1 MKGKLLPHPQLTASL
16 RGLPEKQ
23 CIAVNFPSQ
32 AQVDFF
38 KENFMDDLKII
49 VELSHEFGTPEYVKG
64 GGGNTSFKNE
74 STLWVKPS
82 GTTLAGLQED
92 TFVTLNRA
100 KVNELYDVET
110 PAESQAREELVKNFM
125 GEAVLNDAGRPSV
138 EAPLHNILET
148 KFVVHTHALLVNGM
162 TCAKDGESV
171 CKRLFPD
178 ALWVEYIDA
187 GYTLCMVL
195 KDRIDQYKAEYGK
208 IPKIIMLKNHGIFV
222 SGDSA
227 EEIRSLY
234 ASVMNPLRAEYE
246 KLGVNENL
254 RIEEKNKD
262 SGAEN
267 KIQEIFG
274 EDAAYVQS
282 TGYFECVPGPIT
294 PDHLVYARAFPF
306 TEELTQDQADTY
318 RAKHGFD
325 PKVVIHG
332 NRIYGLGKTEKNAGL
347 ALLFAQDGAQVLK
360 LSQAFGG
367 IEYMTDEAREF
378 IENWEVESYREK
390 VAS

>member
-1 MKGKLLPHPQLTASL
+1 M
-16 RGLPEKQ
+16 E
-23 CIAVNFPSQ
+23 
-32 AQVDFF
+32 
-38 KENFMDDLKII
+38 DLKTI

-74 STLWVKPS
+74 EILWVKPS

-92 TFVTLNRA
+92 TFVTLDRA

-110 PAESQAREELVKNFM
+110 PVEPHAREELVKNFM
-125 GEAVLNDAGRPSV
+125 GEAVRNDAGRPSV

-162 TCAKDGESV
+162 TCAKDGEAVS
-171 CKRLFPD
+171 KRLFPD

-187 GYTLCMVL
+187 GYTLCMEL
-195 KDRIDQYKAEYGK
+195 KGRIDQYKAEFGR
-208 IPKIIMLKNHGIFV
+208 IPKVIMLKNHGVFI

-234 ASVMNPLRAEYE
+234 ASVMEPLRAEYDS
-246 KLGVNENL
+246 LGVNEDL
-254 RIEEKNKD
+254 GTSEAGQDLETE
-262 SGAEN
+262 A
-267 KIQEIFG
+267 KIREIFG
-274 EDAAYVQS
+274 EDAQFIQS
-282 TGYFECVPGPIT
+282 SGFFECVPGPIT
-294 PDHLVYARAFPF
+294 PDHLVYSRAYPF
-306 TEELTQDQADTY
+306 ADELTQENADAY
-318 RAKHGFD
+318 RAKHGFA
-325 PKVVIHG
+325 PKVLIHG
-332 NRIYGLGKTEKNAGL
+332 DRVYGLGVTEKNAGL

-360 LSQAFGG
+360 LSQAFGSVD
-367 IEYMTDEAREF
+367 YMTDRAREF

>member
-1 MKGKLLPHPQLTASL
+1 MK
-16 RGLPEKQ
+16 
-23 CIAVNFPSQ
+23 I
-32 AQVDFF
+32 D
-38 KENFMDDLKII
+38 MDDLKTI

-64 GGGNTSFKNE
+64 GGGNTSFKDE
-74 STLWVKPS
+74 TTLWVKPS

-92 TFVTLNRA
+92 TFVTLNRK
-100 KVNELYDVET
+100 KVNGLYAVET
-110 PAESQAREELVKNFM
+110 PNDSQAREELVKNFM

-162 TCAKDGESV
+162 TCAKEGEAV

-195 KDRIDQYKAEYGK
+195 KDRIDAYKAEYNR
-208 IPKIIMLKNHGIFV
+208 IPQIIMLKNHGIFV
-222 SGDSA
+222 SGDTA

-234 ASVMNPLRAEYE
+234 TSVMDPLREEYE
-246 KLGVNENL
+246 KLGISEDL
-254 RIEEKNKD
+254 GSIEGSKNPAIESQIK
-262 SGAEN
+262 
-267 KIQEIFG
+267 EIFG
-274 EDAAYVQS
+274 EDAAFIQS
-282 TGYFECVPGPIT
+282 SGFFGCVPGPIT

-306 TEELTQDQADTY
+306 SDELTKKNAVAY
-318 RAKHGFD
+318 REKHGFA
-325 PKVVIHG
+325 PKVLIHG
-332 NRIYGLGKTEKNAGL
+332 DRVYGLGKTQKNAGL

-360 LSQAFGG
+360 LSQAFGSV
-367 IEYMTDEAREF
+367 EYMTDQAREF

>member
-1 MKGKLLPHPQLTASL
+1 LSFNFEFPLASN
-16 RGLPEKQ
+16 KS
-23 CIAVNFPSQ
+23 FPYKNNMQ
-32 AQVDFF
+32 
-38 KENFMDDLKII
+38 DLKTI
-49 VELSHEFGTPEYVKG
+49 VELSHQFGTPEYVKG
-64 GGGNTSFKNE
+64 GGGNTSYKDD

-82 GTTLAGLQED
+82 GTTLAGLKED

-110 PAESQAREELVKNFM
+110 PAEPHAREELVKNFM
-125 GEAVLNDAGRPSV
+125 AKAVLNDAGRPSV

-162 TCAKDGESV
+162 TCSKDGEAIS
-171 CKRLFPD
+171 KRLFPD

-187 GYTLCMVL
+187 GYTLCMEL
-195 KDRIDQYKAEYGK
+195 HGRINQYKKEHGR

-222 SGDSA
+222 SGDTA

-234 ASVMNPLRAEYE
+234 ASVMNPLREEYE
-246 KLGVNENL
+246 KLSINEDLGITEGTRSN
-254 RIEEKNKD
+254 EVE
-262 SGAEN
+262 S

-274 EDAAYVQS
+274 EDAAFVQS
-282 TGYFECVPGPIT
+282 SGFFECVPGPIT

-306 TEELTQDQADTY
+306 SDELTQGNADAY
-318 RAKHGFD
+318 RAKHGFA
-325 PKVVIHG
+325 PKVLIHKD
-332 NRIYGLGKTEKNAGL
+332 RIYGLGKTEKNAGL

-360 LSQAFGG
+360 LSQAFGSV
-367 IEYMTDEAREF
+367 EYMTDQAREF

>member
-1 MKGKLLPHPQLTASL
+1 M
-16 RGLPEKQ
+16 E
-23 CIAVNFPSQ
+23 
-32 AQVDFF
+32 
-38 KENFMDDLKII
+38 DLKII
-49 VELSHEFGTPEYVKG
+49 VELSHEFGTSEYVKG
-64 GGGNTSFKNE
+64 GGGNTSFKNDT
-74 STLWVKPS
+74 TLWVKPS
-82 GTTLAGLQED
+82 GTTLSGLQEK

-110 PAESQAREELVKNFM
+110 PKESHAREELVKNFM

-138 EAPLHNILET
+138 EAPLHNILGT

-162 TCAKDGESV
+162 TCAKHGESV
-171 CKRLFPD
+171 SKRLFPD

-195 KDRIDQYKAEYGK
+195 KDRIDTYKAEHGR

-234 ASVMNPLRAEYE
+234 ASVINPLREEYE
-246 KLGVNENL
+246 KLGINEDLDISKSNRDL
-254 RIEEKNKD
+254 E
-262 SGAEN
+262 AES

-274 EDAAYVQS
+274 EDAAFVQS
-282 TGYFECVPGPIT
+282 SGFFECVPGPIT

-306 TEELTQDQADTY
+306 SDELTIENADAY
-318 RAKHGFD
+318 RSEHGFA
-325 PKVVIHG
+325 PKVLIHKD
-332 NRIYGLGKTEKNAGL
+332 RVYGLGKTEKNAGL

-360 LSQAFGG
+360 LSQAFGSV
-367 IEYMTDEAREF
+367 EYMTDQAREF